1 MAIFWIDFGN
11 WFTGLQ
17 KGGHCP
23 SLTNFLIRHYQTI
36 PQKLVW
42 LPVQHLINFL
52 DNSTFMVTGANS
64 ALWPLKIWMK
74 LINQSI
80 NQSIVWLIEILLTNL
95 FRATVNWTV
104 HFPFK
109 HCLSVQHLI
118 VLMAERKSVWL
129 NRIHCYPGIHMKVNA
144 WRQLVLNWTNAL
156 AGLIRCNAGVITG
169 IRSVCGRPTPFCT
182 IWSIEIANC
191 CPDRSLL
198 IGLIGCWLIGCMCIL
213 QPTCDIGWSI
223 KCQGGNNETEELI
236 L

>member
-1 MAIFWIDFGN
+1 MTSRSPTGGN
-11 WFTGLQ
+11 WQQRHQQFT
-17 KGGHCP
+17 
-23 SLTNFLIRHYQTI
+23 
-36 PQKLVW
+36 
-42 LPVQHLINFL
+42 
-52 DNSTFMVTGANS
+52 
-64 ALWPLKIWMK
+64 

-191 CPDRSLL
+191 CPDRSLFDWIDWVL
-198 IGLIGCWLIGCMCIL
+198 IDWMYVHSPANLWHWLI
-213 QPTCDIGWSI
+213 
-223 KCQGGNNETEELI
+223 N
-236 L
+236 